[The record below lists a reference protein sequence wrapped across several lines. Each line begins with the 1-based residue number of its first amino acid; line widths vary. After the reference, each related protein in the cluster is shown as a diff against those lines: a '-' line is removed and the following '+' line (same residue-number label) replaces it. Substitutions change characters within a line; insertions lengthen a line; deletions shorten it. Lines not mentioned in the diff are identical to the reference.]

1 MRTMGIRDWFRKAPA
16 NKPADTP
23 EPAPQ
28 PDVALAEP
36 VPETTVVEAPALP
49 PLPVA
54 TAPNEAKERMQWA
67 LGCRATDPVLAGER
81 LLQVSRETGL
91 TVYQLS
97 RLDDTLSEPGLQNLA
112 HLARLPHE
120 IHIMVRQGV
129 LPASKAQMI
138 GRYLANAPTDLQIKA
153 AQSVVKHNPNSNR
166 VQTLGRIWQKSGEF
180 QFKD

>member
-1 MRTMGIRDWFRKAPA
+1 VRAMGIRDWFRKAPA
-16 NKPADTP
+16 EKTGDSP
-23 EPAPQ
+23 EPEQPVTPPVEPTAAP
-28 PDVALAEP
+28 A
-36 VPETTVVEAPALP
+36 VVEAPALP

-54 TAPNEAKERMQWA
+54 TAPTEAKERIHWA
-67 LGCRATDPVLAGER
+67 LGCRTTDPVMAGER
-81 LLQVSRETGL
+81 LLQVSQETGL

-112 HLARLPHE
+112 FLAKLPHE

-129 LPASKAQMI
+129 LLASKAQMI
-138 GRYLANAPTDLQIKA
+138 GRYLAQAPADLQIRA
-153 AQSVVKHNPNSNR
+153 AQSVIKHNPSVNR